1 VQALPGIDRGLFLA
15 IALLAAVCISG
26 TASAVTRVDGLTIN
40 VTYSA
45 NSIRANL
52 SNGTALTSGAVLS
65 PGLYSVIVYDDSV
78 DPNPMF
84 TMTGPGAVV
93 SSDLNPNGMGIEV
106 PVTLGP
112 FVLAASSSY
121 TISDSNLGGGSVIT
135 FTTAATGTSASPNS
149 SPASPANPS
158 SPGSGTTKTSKTL
171 ALIAMPSGKPA
182 VTFAGKAVTRLAAG
196 RYSVVVSD
204 LSKKAGLV
212 LGHGKLRP
220 VTLSSAAAV
229 GTSVRTVQL
238 TAGKWFLET
247 STRGPKVYFTVG

>member
-1 VQALPGIDRGLFLA
+1 VQALPGIDRGLFVA
-15 IALLAAVCISG
+15 IALLAAACISG
-26 TASAVTRVDGLTIN
+26 TASATTRVDGLTIN

-45 NSIRANL
+45 SSIRANL
-52 SNGTALTSGAVLS
+52 SNGTALTSGTVLP
-65 PGLYSVIVYDDSV
+65 PGPYSVIVYDDSV

-135 FTTAATGTSASPNS
+135 FTTAATGSSSSPNS
-149 SPASPANPS
+149 SPASPAGSS
-158 SPGSGTTKTSKTL
+158 SPATTKNNTTL

-182 VTFAGKAVTRLAAG
+182 VTLAGKAVTRLAAG
-196 RYSVVVSD
+196 RYSVIVSD

-212 LGHGKLRP
+212 LGHGALRP

-229 GTSVRTVQL
+229 GTSVRTVKL

-247 STRGPKVYFTVG
+247 STHGPKVYFTVG